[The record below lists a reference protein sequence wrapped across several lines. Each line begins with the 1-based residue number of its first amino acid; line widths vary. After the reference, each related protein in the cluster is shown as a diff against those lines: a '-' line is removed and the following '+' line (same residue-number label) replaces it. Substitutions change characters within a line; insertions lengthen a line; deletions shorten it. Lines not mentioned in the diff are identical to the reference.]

1 MTQFQTEQLNYTRH
15 IQTDALLSS
24 QKLISPHPE
33 EMLFVIIHQVYELWF
48 KQLIH
53 DTERTIAHLEK
64 DELAQATWLIQR
76 MVRIL
81 QVGDKQLG
89 VLEMLPFTDFQEFRP
104 YLESSSGLQ
113 SRQFREFEVMGG
125 LCETAG
131 ERYVNW
137 VEKLWPG
144 LSTAY
149 PVTLHRAFI
158 NTVERS
164 DLSLIDIYRGRW
176 NHFQLFSLCEAC
188 LEMDRWLTTWRQN
201 HIKMVSR
208 MIGGRSAGTGGTF
221 VEKYLE
227 PTTKY
232 RFFPELWDVRHVAT
246 AEGGGTVGE

>member
-1 MTQFQTEQLNYTRH
+1 MSNFQTEQLNYTRH

-24 QKLISPHPE
+24 QKMISPHPE

-48 KQLIH
+48 KQLLH
-53 DTERTIAHLEK
+53 DTARTIEHLEK
-64 DELAQATWLIQR
+64 NELAQATWLVQR

-89 VLEMLPFTDFQEFRP
+89 VLEMLPFADFQEFRP

-113 SRQFREFEVMGG
+113 SRQFREFEVMAG

-131 ERYVNW
+131 EGYINW
-137 VEKLWPG
+137 VESLWPG

-149 PVTLHRAFI
+149 PVTLHSAFI
-158 NTVERS
+158 NVLKRTN
-164 DLSLIDIYRGRW
+164 LSLLDIYQSRW
-176 NHFQLFSLCEAC
+176 EHFQLFSLCEAC
-188 LEMDRWLTTWRQN
+188 LEIDRWLITWRQN

-232 RFFPELWDVRHVAT
+232 RFFPELWEVRHEAT
-246 AEGGGTVGE
+246 AQGGGIVG

>member
-1 MTQFQTEQLNYTRH
+1 MNNFEAEQLNYTRH

-24 QKLISPHPE
+24 QKMISPHPE
-33 EMLFVIIHQVYELWF
+33 EMLFVIIHQVFELWF

-53 DTERTIAHLEK
+53 DTERTIILLEN
-64 DELAQATWLIQR
+64 DELAQATWLVRR

-81 QVGDKQLG
+81 QVCDQQLG
-89 VLEMLPFTDFQEFRP
+89 VLEMLPFADFQEFRP

-131 ERYVNW
+131 DGYVAW

-149 PVTLHRAFI
+149 PVTLHGAFVGAI
-158 NTVERS
+158 KRKNMPM
-164 DLSLIDIYRGRW
+164 IDIYQKRW
-176 NHFQLFSLCEAC
+176 AHFELFSLCEAC
-188 LEMDRWLTTWRQN
+188 LEMDRYLTTWRQN

-232 RFFPELWDVRHVAT
+232 RFFPEIWEVRHEAT
-246 AEGGGTVGE
+246 EQSGGTVGK